1 MHICLYDSGPTA
13 VQYASRHPLWSC
25 SLTCLACA
33 PQLEELQKVKI
44 PTSIKVTPIRGG
56 ILDNWD

>member
-1 MHICLYDSGPTA
+1 MHICFYKMGQWLNMQVATVCDVCLLKHLTG
-13 VQYASRHPLWSC
+13 AS
-25 SLTCLACA
+25 
-33 PQLEELQKVKI
+33 QLEELQKVKI